1 MERHEGRDRRSHQRN
16 DRHDLRRDRG
26 LLRTGRQLLRGGHSR
41 SIPQHTYDQLR
52 KWRFYQ
58 FRRVSAIYPSLS
70 ARIAACIVRFVNK
83 RVIVVTIINSAH
95 RYDTRV
101 VDARTAHARVISF
114 AQRAQNA
121 PSLFAA
127 HRVCSEFFEPD
138 RKDLDRP

>member
-1 MERHEGRDRRSHQRN
+1 MERHEGRDRRSHQRD

-58 FRRVSAIYPSLS
+58 FRRVSSTYPRLS
-70 ARIAACIVRFVNK
+70 ARIASACIVRFVNK

-101 VDARTAHARVISF
+101 ADARTAHARVISF
-114 AQRAQNA
+114 AQEYYESASR
-121 PSLFAA
+121 LLRIF
-127 HRVCSEFFEPD
+127 RVRSKG
-138 RKDLDRP
+138 RIVLNKIK